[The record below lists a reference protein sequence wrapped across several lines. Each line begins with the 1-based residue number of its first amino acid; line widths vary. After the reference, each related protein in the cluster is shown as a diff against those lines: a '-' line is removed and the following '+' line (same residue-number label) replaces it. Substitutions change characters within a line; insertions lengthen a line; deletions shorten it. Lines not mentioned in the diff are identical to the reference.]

1 VDAAAK
7 YGTIPY
13 VPPGEENRRKRTAKR
28 GGHSVSCIMADDK
41 I

>member
-13 VPPGEENRRKRTAKR
+13 VPPGEETGGR
-28 GGHSVSCIMADDK
+28 GKQKGEDIQ
-41 I
+41 